1 MLITRPFPL
10 VLTAALLAGYALA
23 GCSGLGRGDPAPL
36 ARGTG
41 GGDRSSGGDHWI
53 STEQG
58 ACQSQ
63 TGCTI
68 ETTRFLPRRPRT
80 QVPVILAHGFLR
92 DQGRMAGLARALA
105 YHGIPAVTL
114 NLCNSRPWDGRPIRN
129 GLDMIAVAR
138 RMGARSVVYAGFSAG
153 GLAALVAGRL
163 DRQALGVLTL
173 DLVDNGGIGTG
184 MARALDRPLIGLA
197 GDPAACNARNNGRG
211 VFATARRARLT
222 PIAGA
227 SHCDFE
233 SPTDWLCE
241 SLCAGVDGGSRARR
255 QTIIAAAV
263 AAVAELIG
271 LPGSGPDRLPEAA
284 VGLTRNLHAIT
295 RQRSD

>member
-1 MLITRPFPL
+1 
-10 VLTAALLAGYALA
+10 
-23 GCSGLGRGDPAPL
+23 
-36 ARGTG
+36 
-41 GGDRSSGGDHWI
+41 
-53 STEQG
+53 
-58 ACQSQ
+58 
-63 TGCTI
+63 
-68 ETTRFLPRRPRT
+68 
-80 QVPVILAHGFLR
+80 VILAHGFLR
-92 DQGRMAGLARALA
+92 NQGRMAGLARALA

-138 RMGARSVVYAGFSAG
+138 RIGAKSVVYAGFSAG

-197 GDPAACNARNNGRG
+197 GDPAACNARNNGIG
-211 VFATARRARLT
+211 VFATAPRARLT

-241 SLCAGVDGGSRARR
+241 SLCTGVNNGSQGRR
-255 QTIIAAAV
+255 QAIIAMSV
-263 AAVAELIG
+263 AAVSDLIG
-271 LPGSGPDRLPEAA
+271 LTGSGLAASRPARLHEAE
-284 VGLTRNLHAIT
+284 VGLMTNLHPMT
-295 RQRSD
+295 PQH

>member
-1 MLITRPFPL
+1 MAGTVTALRPHHLPSLLTIAL
-10 VLTAALLAGYALA
+10 VAGSTLP
-23 GCSGLGRGDPAPL
+23 GCSGLRPL
-36 ARGTG
+36 AGATAPHG
-41 GGDRSSGGDHWI
+41 GSSGGDLWI
-53 STEQG
+53 TTERVTL
-58 ACQSQ
+58 QSQ

-68 ETTRFLPRRPRT
+68 GTTRYLPTDPRT
-80 QVPVILAHGFLR
+80 RVPVILAHGFLR

-114 NLCNSRPWDGRPIRN
+114 NFCNRRPWDDGAIRN

-138 RMGARSVVYAGFSAG
+138 RYPAQSVVYAGFSAG

-173 DLVDNGGIGTG
+173 DLVDNGGIGIG
-184 MARALDRPLIGLA
+184 MARGLDRPLIGLA
-197 GDPAACNARNNGRG
+197 GDPAPCNARNNGLDI
-211 VFATARRARLT
+211 FAIAPKARLI

-241 SLCAGVDGGSRARR
+241 SVCDGVNGARMRR
-255 QTIIAAAV
+255 QAIIAASV
-263 AAVAELIG
+263 AAVSDLIG
-271 LPGSGPDRLPEAA
+271 LPVSGPGR
-284 VGLTRNLHAIT
+284 RHAGDPGHPW
-295 RQRSD
+295 RGR